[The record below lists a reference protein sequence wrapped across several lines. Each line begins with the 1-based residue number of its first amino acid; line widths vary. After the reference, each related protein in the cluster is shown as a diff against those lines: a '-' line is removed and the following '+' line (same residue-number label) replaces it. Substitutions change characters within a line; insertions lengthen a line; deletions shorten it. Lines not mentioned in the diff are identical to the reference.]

1 MPSQIQGYAKTVL
14 EVSSNMQL
22 TFVMFIYLQE
32 LVKRGA
38 LVSQCNKYGETPL
51 DKCKPY
57 LAEILR
63 GDKTK
68 LYVKHLSVPAV

>member
-1 MPSQIQGYAKTVL
+1 MESVYHFCGINSVNSF
-14 EVSSNMQL
+14 E
-22 TFVMFIYLQE
+22 ICLQE
-32 LVKRGA
+32 LVKRGG

-63 GDKTK
+63 GREIF
-68 LYVKHLSVPAV
+68 

>member
-1 MPSQIQGYAKTVL
+1 M
-14 EVSSNMQL
+14 E
-22 TFVMFIYLQE
+22 QE

-38 LVSQCNKYGETPL
+38 LVSQCNKYGETAL

-63 GDKTK
+63 GEPIYKKEEAFFSRNSVNLKTRGQMTTI
-68 LYVKHLSVPAV
+68 